1 MVAVV
6 TGANIVKAIEDFTP
20 FRQILSFAHTFN
32 LAVTDALKNSSNLS
46 VLLEKCRK
54 IVTYFKKSGPAS
66 AKLTLLSGNSTQ
78 KKLKQEVATRW
89 NSSFFMLQSLLDLQ
103 QPVND
108 ALVLLKPELKLEDV
122 DWVVISEILSV
133 LAPFEEITRDLSS
146 QYYPSVSKAIP
157 AAREY
162 ITM

>member
-1 MVAVV
+1 M
-6 TGANIVKAIEDFTP
+6 
-20 FRQILSFAHTFN
+20 S
-32 LAVTDALKNSSNLS
+32 KN
-46 VLLEKCRK
+46 CD
-54 IVTYFKKSGPAS
+54 IFQKSGPAS

-157 AAREY
+157 AARELQIELDTLQCSSIDAILFKDDLRDNIRRRFANIESSTPLL
-162 ITM
+162 ITTYLDPR

>member
-1 MVAVV
+1 M
-6 TGANIVKAIEDFTP
+6 
-20 FRQILSFAHTFN
+20 S
-32 LAVTDALKNSSNLS
+32 KNYD
-46 VLLEKCRK
+46 
-54 IVTYFKKSGPAS
+54 IFQKSGPAS

-78 KKLKQEVATRW
+78 KTLKQEVATRW

-146 QYYPSVSKAIP
+146 QYYPSVSKAIA
-157 AAREY
+157 AARELQIELDKLQCSSFDAMLHKDGLRDNIRRRFANIETSTPLL
-162 ITM
+162 ITTYLDPR